1 MKPNGLKVA
10 SIIVTV
16 AGAGLSVLG
25 SMLDDKKL
33 DDKVA
38 KAVSETLTKTKG

>member
-1 MKPNGLKVA
+1 MKGSTIKIA
-10 SIIVTV
+10 SIVVTI
-16 AGAGLSVLG
+16 AGAGLSLIS

>member
-1 MKPNGLKVA
+1 MKINVVKVA
-10 SIIVTV
+10 SVAVTI
-16 AGAGLSVLG
+16 AGAGLSVIA

>member
-1 MKPNGLKVA
+1 MKPNVLKVA

-25 SMLDDKKL
+25 SMLDDKEL